1 MNVLKPNKSEQTVII
16 IIVSIFAGFSLG
28 VLSMTSKVNE
38 KDKQIKELLDAT
50 SVLLNDFE

>member
-1 MNVLKPNKSEQTVII
+1 MNVLKPNKSEQTIII